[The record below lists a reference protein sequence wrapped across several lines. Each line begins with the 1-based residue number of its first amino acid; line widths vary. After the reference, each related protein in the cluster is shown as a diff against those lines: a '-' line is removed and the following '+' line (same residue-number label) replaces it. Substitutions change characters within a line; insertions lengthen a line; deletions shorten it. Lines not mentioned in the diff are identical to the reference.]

1 MVAQTQTL
9 IHTNMS
15 FIVFK
20 TLSQAKN
27 YVKKQPDY
35 HMNEGCGCCS
45 TSYFHTIDNDLVVYI
60 SMSERAGDVR
70 FDRQV
75 VGRIK
80 KKKGV
85 SA

>member
-1 MVAQTQTL
+1 M
-9 IHTNMS
+9 N

-27 YVKKQPDY
+27 YVKKQPSY
-35 HMNEGCGCCS
+35 HMNDGCGCCS
-45 TSYFHTIDNDLVVYI
+45 ASYFHTIDKDLVVYMNI
-60 SMSERAGDVR
+60 SERAGDVL
-70 FDRQV
+70 FDRKV